1 MTEINDDIYVPGHWT
16 CPKCKFSLVQR
27 TLWAQSGAI
36 TEHDKPGEKC
46 RNCDTPLWRV
56 TWKAQA
62 QENLDRAMTEIK
74 RVRALTNLMREWQSM
89 YKIHTANVM
98 RFEAILHK
106 ERFDDEEGTSLP
118 GV

>member
-1 MTEINDDIYVPGHWT
+1 MTEVNDDIYVPGHWT

-46 RNCDTPLWRV
+46 PNCDTPLWRV

-62 QENLDRAMTEIK
+62 QENLDRAITEVL
-74 RVRALTNLMREWQSM
+74 RVQALKKLIEGWAATDV
-89 YKIHTANVM
+89 IHAHNWAKAN
-98 RFEAILHK
+98 RIILK
-106 ERFDDEEGTSLP
+106 NRFDDEEGTSLP